1 MKKHNAFKQHEF
13 FSVLETHEESQI
25 ATMILQPGQWSG
37 KKENEHPESEQT
49 LLVIEGELVAEI
61 GEDRA
66 ILKPGDVVVVPRGV
80 AHRFGNMS
88 DKVARTFNVYA
99 PPAY

>member
-1 MKKHNAFKQHEF
+1 MKKHNAFKQQDF
-13 FSVLETHEESQI
+13 FSVLETCDESQI

-37 KKENEHPESEQT
+37 KKENEHPASEQT
-49 LLVIEGELVAEI
+49 LLV
-61 GEDRA
+61 
-66 ILKPGDVVVVPRGV
+66 VVVPRGI
-80 AHRFGNMS
+80 AYRFGNTS